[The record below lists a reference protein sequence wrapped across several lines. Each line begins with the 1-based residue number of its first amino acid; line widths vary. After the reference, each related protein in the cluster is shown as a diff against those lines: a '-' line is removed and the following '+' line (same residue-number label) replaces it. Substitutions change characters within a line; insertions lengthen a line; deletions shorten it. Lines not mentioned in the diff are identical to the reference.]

1 MDCFLLLGLVSC
13 RLMNRLWCRS
23 LELAL
28 SGLMV
33 RASIV
38 AIRTFVAV
46 VSVMLLTLVKDAGW
60 RCQAYDNPSLELN
73 SWRLFGL

>member
-1 MDCFLLLGLVSC
+1 
-13 RLMNRLWCRS
+13 MNRLLCRS

-33 RASIV
+33 RANIV

-46 VSVMLLTLVKDAGW
+46 VSVMLLTLVKGAGW
-60 RCQAYDNPSLELN
+60 RCLAYDNPSLELN
-73 SWRLFGL
+73 SWRLFGP